1 MTVEVRAEPVE
12 HAAWQRPPLV
22 EGEATFA
29 AVTRTVSGVVE
40 RPKPPRA
47 WYVAIAI
54 SSSLTVVL
62 LGMVVYLISTG
73 IGVWGNTS
81 PVFWGWD
88 IVNFVFWVGIAHAG
102 TLISAI
108 LFLLRQR
115 WRTSVNRA
123 AEAMTLFAVVCA
135 GMYPTIH
142 VGRIWV
148 AYWLFPIPNQ
158 MSMWPNFRS
167 PLLWDVFAV
176 STYATV
182 SLLFWYMGMVP
193 DLATFRDRATS
204 RVKRALYGFFAL
216 GWRGSARHWHRFERA
231 YLLLAALATPL
242 VQPPAQPSPTSTTF
256 MGNTFVSGTTADL
269 QSSPHPDDLERMTKH
284 VAVARRNARLVLVS
298 IHAHEIHR
306 ALDNP
311 EPFVPT
317 LAKACIDAGAD
328 VFITHG
334 THLVAGIEIYKGK
347 PIFYGLGDFVFQFET
362 VPGYAA
368 DVYQAYGLDPQA
380 LDPMEASAHVP
391 LRGGR
396 GLWETV
402 VPRLR
407 YDGERLLSVDVH
419 PVTLGMDLPRA
430 ERGTPIAA
438 RPDDAERIVAGLAAL
453 SKGFGTEVR
462 WTGAVGTVHL

>member
-1 MTVEVRAEPVE
+1 MHRRAFLKTSTGLAAASAMLGARPAASQAKTELVLVLTGDVILSRRVSQLTDERFLDVARWLQTADCTFGNCEMVIAAPDEGLPSAAGASLSVVNRPYIADELRWLGYDVMGTSNNHSLDYGHGGVRATLA
-12 HAAWQRPPLV
+12 HL
-22 EGEATFA
+22 
-29 AVTRTVSGVVE
+29 E
-40 RPKPPRA
+40 RR
-47 WYVAIAI
+47 AIA
-54 SSSLTVVL
+54 
-62 LGMVVYLISTG
+62 G
-73 IGVWGNTS
+73 
-81 PVFWGWD
+81 
-88 IVNFVFWVGIAHAG
+88 AG
-102 TLISAI
+102 TGANLQEAAAPRYCDTPSGRVALIGCSSTNAPHAPAVYARGDYPGVPGVNAI
-108 LFLLRQR
+108 RPVRRYVLPQRLFD
-115 WRTSVNRA
+115 SVR
-123 AEAMTLFAVVCA
+123 EA
-135 GMYPTIH
+135 G
-142 VGRIWV
+142 
-148 AYWLFPIPNQ
+148 
-158 MSMWPNFRS
+158 
-167 PLLWDVFAV
+167 
-176 STYATV
+176 
-182 SLLFWYMGMVP
+182 
-193 DLATFRDRATS
+193 
-204 RVKRALYGFFAL
+204 
-216 GWRGSARHWHRFERA
+216 
-231 YLLLAALATPL
+231 AALATPL